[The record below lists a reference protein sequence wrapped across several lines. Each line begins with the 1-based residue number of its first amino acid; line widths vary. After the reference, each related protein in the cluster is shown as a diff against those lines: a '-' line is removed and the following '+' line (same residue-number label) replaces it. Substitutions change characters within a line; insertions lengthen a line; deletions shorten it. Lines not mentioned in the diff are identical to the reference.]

1 MRRISLKDLGT
12 VHSCLVELWVRGCNS
27 QAVNMALTHQCLV
40 LISSQ
45 LHNEKKKKKK
55 HPQDFAEWLWKY
67 YKPALIPET
76 MTGSPTEWRP
86 AAHIYFEKVLS
97 KSTLLA
103 WGQGSE
109 SSKLLVS
116 WHSMVQLRNCISE
129 SEPNHLNA
137 PKFKPQRTH
146 PRASQEKLKAPGK
159 SLGPGQWT
167 SILTSTHSSPSTPAS
182 LIHRELRGPERA
194 HFTLIFE
201 FLPTWLILISPV
213 LLPEEEE
220 GGLAEQKETEQ
231 PSVRGH
237 TWPQGHWKEVSLRE

>member
-1 MRRISLKDLGT
+1 MTATVFRREKQLRRISLKDLGT
-12 VHSCLVELWVRGCNS
+12 VHSCLVELWVRDCNS

-45 LHNEKKKKKK
+45 CRNE
-55 HPQDFAEWLWKY
+55 
-67 YKPALIPET
+67 
-76 MTGSPTEWRP
+76 
-86 AAHIYFEKVLS
+86 VLS

-103 WGQGSE
+103 WGQRCE

-116 WHSMVQLRNCISE
+116 WHSMVQLRNCVSE

>member
-12 VHSCLVELWVRGCNS
+12 VHTCLVELWVRGCNS

-55 HPQDFAEWLWKY
+55 RPQDFAEWLWKY

-76 MTGSPTEWRP
+76 LTGSPTEWRP

-137 PKFKPQRTH
+137 PKFKPSEPIPGPHERN
-146 PRASQEKLKAPGK
+146 SKL
-159 SLGPGQWT
+159 LGNLWDLVNG
-167 SILTSTHSSPSTPAS
+167 
-182 LIHRELRGPERA
+182 
-194 HFTLIFE
+194 
-201 FLPTWLILISPV
+201 LPF
-213 LLPEEEE
+213 
-220 GGLAEQKETEQ
+220 
-231 PSVRGH
+231 
-237 TWPQGHWKEVSLRE
+237 